1 MKGNNTKRFAT
12 FALSALL
19 ALALSIPSAAA
30 NAAPLAQTPPE
41 IIRIYSSF
49 PAGAQATA
57 LINAMN
63 LALEQQARNGLVCR
77 SKYQLEHVLLNG
89 PVVISA
95 TASLTGTAIAATPT
109 PRATTRPTS
118 GPISTTVVSRA
129 KLDAQTVVND
139 PDAMLFF
146 GSLDAAADKAML
158 PVFAAANLL
167 MISPSDAYPGLTK
180 PWDAG
185 EPQAYQPN
193 GTLAFARVIPSD
205 DVQGEMGAKWAKS
218 MGVRRVYI
226 LHDGSVRGKGLADAF
241 RSTAKSISLVEEGY
255 DDLKAVTNKSALIG
269 KIKGS
274 EAQMVYLG
282 TAPPTDAGAWVKDV
296 RAAGLAEMLILGND
310 SLLDA
315 SVIQSAGANVTRLFA
330 TTPGFPQ
337 ARLPAKGKRF
347 STDYQ
352 KRYQTEPLPIAIYGF
367 EAMSVAV
374 RALGSVCQKDR
385 AAIRAAVLAIK
396 NFNGALGTWSFEPTG
411 DTSLKSMQGYRVV
424 EGNWE
429 SAGPLNFK

>member
-19 ALALSIPSAAA
+19 VAALSIPSAAA
-30 NAAPLAQTPPE
+30 HAAPVAQTPPE
-41 IIRIYSSF
+41 RIRIYSSF
-49 PAGAQATA
+49 PAGPQATA

-89 PVVISA
+89 PTVISA

-109 PRATTRPTS
+109 ARATTRPV
-118 GPISTTVVSRA
+118 STTVASRA
-129 KLDAQTVVND
+129 KVDAQTVVND

-146 GSLDAAADKAML
+146 GTLDATADKVML

-218 MGVRRVYI
+218 MGVRRVTI

-241 RSTAKSISLVEEGY
+241 RATAKSIGLIEEGY
-255 DDLKAVTNKSALIG
+255 EDLKAAASKSGLID

-282 TAPPTDAGAWVKDV
+282 TAPPTDAGAWVKAL
-296 RAAGLAEMLILGND
+296 RAAGLDELLILGND
-310 SLLDA
+310 SLIDGA
-315 SVIQSAGANVTRLFA
+315 VIRSTGADVNRLFA
-330 TTPGFPQ
+330 TAPGFPQ
-337 ARLPAKGKRF
+337 AKLPAKGKRF
-347 STDYQ
+347 YTDYQ

-374 RALGSVCQKDR
+374 RAIGSVCQKDR
-385 AAIRAAVLAIK
+385 AAIRAAVLATK
-396 NFNGALGTWSFEPTG
+396 NFNGVLGTWAFEPTG
-411 DTSLKSMQGYRVV
+411 DISLKSMQGYRVV
-424 EGNWE
+424 SSTWE
-429 SAGPLNFK
+429 SAGPLIFK

>member
-12 FALSALL
+12 FALLALL
-19 ALALSIPSAAA
+19 VAALSMPSAAA
-30 NAAPLAQTPPE
+30 HGAPVAQTPPE
-41 IIRIYSSF
+41 RIRIYSSF
-49 PAGAQATA
+49 PAGPQATA

-89 PVVISA
+89 PTVISA

-109 PRATTRPTS
+109 ARATTRP
-118 GPISTTVVSRA
+118 ISTTVASRA
-129 KLDAQTVVND
+129 KADAQTVVND

-146 GSLDAAADKAML
+146 GSLDAAADKVML

-218 MGVRRVYI
+218 MGVRRVTI

-241 RSTAKSISLVEEGY
+241 RATAKSISLVEEGY
-255 DDLKAVTNKSALIG
+255 EDLKAATSKSALID

-282 TAPPTDAGAWVKDV
+282 TAPPTDAGAWVKDM
-296 RAAGLAEMLILGND
+296 RAAGLDELLILGND

-315 SVIQSAGANVTRLFA
+315 SVLRATGADVNRLFA
-330 TTPGFPQ
+330 TAPGFPQ
-337 ARLPAKGKRF
+337 AKLPAKGKRF
-347 STDYQ
+347 YTDYQ

-374 RALGSVCQKDR
+374 RVIGSVCQKDR
-385 AAIRAAVLAIK
+385 AVIRAAVLATK
-396 NFNGALGTWSFEPTG
+396 NFNGVLGTWAFDAAG
-411 DTSLKSMQGYRVV
+411 DTSLKSMQGYHVV

-429 SAGPLNFK
+429 SAGPLIFK